1 MGGENKVANENVGM
15 RLCSDQEGRGGE
27 VLDWREEGRPS
38 TGQEAREVQE
48 VVNRGLRDEGKKVRY
63 AQGVQQQD

>member
-1 MGGENKVANENVGM
+1 MHPC
-15 RLCSDQEGRGGE
+15 LDQEGRGGE

-48 VVNRGLRDEGKKVRY
+48 AVDTGLRDEEGRSS
-63 AQGVQQQD
+63 DTHEE